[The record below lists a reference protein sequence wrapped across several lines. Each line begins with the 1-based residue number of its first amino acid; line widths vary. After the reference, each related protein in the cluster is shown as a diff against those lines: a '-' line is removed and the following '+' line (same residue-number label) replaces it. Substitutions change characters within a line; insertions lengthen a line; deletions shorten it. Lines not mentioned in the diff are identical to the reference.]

1 MEREKCPNTLQVS
14 LRIQSECGKLRTRKD
29 SVFGHFSR
37 SVSAVRNSLKKFKKS
52 SILAFL
58 KRLIFSPKHSIK
70 SQHLDFLRTSLN
82 GLVFPLMKKNE
93 VASQPITP
101 AVFPNYLDILPILT

>member
-37 SVSAVRNSLKKFKKS
+37 SVFLKKFKKS